1 MGQKV
6 HPKGFRL
13 GVIRDWDSRWYAD
26 KKDFGELVHQ
36 DYQIRRHIK
45 REMFSAGISR
55 IEVER
60 FAGQIKITVHAAR
73 PGMVIGRGGTL
84 VEGLRKDLEEMSG
97 NRINIRIVEV
107 PKPDINAQ
115 LVAEGVADQLVRRVS
130 FRRAMRQSLQRAMRE
145 GAKGCK
151 IMVSGRLGGV
161 EMARREWMAEGSVPL
176 HTLRA
181 DIDYGFAEAN
191 TTYGTIGVK
200 VWIYTG
206 DVMPTKGRQ
215 SSGEEAAAHADAKTG

>member
-26 KKDFGELVHQ
+26 KKDFGELVYQ
-36 DYQIRRHIK
+36 DYEIRGHIK
-45 REMFSAGISR
+45 REMFNAGISR

-84 VEGLRKDLEEMSG
+84 VEGLRKDLEEMTG

-107 PKPDINAQ
+107 PKPDIDAV

-130 FRRAMRQSLQRAMRE
+130 FRRAMRQSVQRAMRE

-161 EMARREWMAEGSVPL
+161 EMARREWMADGSVPL

-181 DIDYGFAEAN
+181 DIQYGFAEAN

-200 VWIYTG
+200 VWIYMG

-215 SSGEEAAAHADAKTG
+215 SSGEEAAAHADAKKG